1 MRTSFSTLA
10 IMVTSLLVKEA
21 LAAPAI
27 RRDYYLDTD
36 NVIVTEEV
44 WVTELPDGSYATGAP
59 VAVGTLTVDGSPVL
73 VTEPVP
79 SSTTPPPAPAVQ
91 VTSTTEP
98 SSIPTFST
106 FTPIPAPASSI
117 AVSEAVFVEQKS
129 STPVSIAPTTSAA
142 PVVVPTPTPAPVVV
156 PTTFESV
163 PSPATTSSAAPIPT
177 VAPPVSS
184 SGKRGLAYNAA
195 NLLSAFTSSSGV
207 TWAYNWGSTT
217 PSIPSNFEY
226 VPMLWGLRQSEIG
239 NWDKSVATALAAG
252 STHLLAFNE
261 PDLAAQAN
269 IGYVEAAAGYMKYM
283 QPYASKAKLVSPAVT
298 NGGGEMGL
306 TYLSNFI
313 SACSS
318 CTIDKVAIH
327 WYNGGDAAAFKEY
340 MAKAYKAGGNR
351 PLWITEF
358 EASGSDAEQAA
369 FLTEVMAWMDKTD
382 YIERYAYFG
391 VFEGNLVDGTK
402 LSALGNTYATSA

>member
-1 MRTSFSTLA
+1 MRTTFSTLA
-10 IMVTSLLVKEA
+10 FMASSLLIKEA
-21 LAAPAI
+21 FAAPAV

-36 NVIVTEEV
+36 NVVVAEEV
-44 WVTELPDGSYATGAP
+44 WVTELADGSYATGAP
-59 VAVGTLTVDGSPVL
+59 VAVGTTTIDGSAAPS
-73 VTEPVP
+73 TTDIPSTPTPSTSSTPAPAPEPTTSSVVADAVFLEQTP
-79 SSTTPPPAPAVQ
+79 SST
-91 VTSTTEP
+91 
-98 SSIPTFST
+98 SIY
-106 FTPIPAPASSI
+106 
-117 AVSEAVFVEQKS
+117 
-129 STPVSIAPTTSAA
+129 IAPTTFSAA
-142 PVVVPTPTPAPVVV
+142 PIVVPTTLQSVVIPPTPTPTPAAPV
-156 PTTFESV
+156 
-163 PSPATTSSAAPIPT
+163 ATTAPST
-177 VAPPVSS
+177 SS

-195 NLLSAFTSSSGV
+195 NLLSAFTGASDV

-226 VPMLWGLRQSEIG
+226 TPMLWGLAPEHTG
-239 NWDKSVATALAAG
+239 NWAEAVSTGLAGG

-261 PDLAAQAN
+261 PDYSGQAN
-269 IGYVEAAAGYMKYM
+269 LAPAAAAAGYLTYM

-306 TYLSNFI
+306 TWLSNFI
-313 SACSS
+313 GACST

-358 EASGSDAEQAA
+358 EASGSPQEQAA

-382 YIERYAYFG
+382 YIERYAYFM
-391 VFEGNLVDGTK
+391 VSDGNLVSGTS
-402 LSALGNTYATSA
+402 LSSLGSTYAAS